1 MGYYDFKQA
10 AMVKSVA
17 TLLLGSSA
25 RASRFESE
33 WRHNI
38 F

>member
-10 AMVKSVA
+10 AMVKPVN
-17 TLLLGSSA
+17 TLLLGNNA